1 MLARFYF
8 LPLFLLIAIVS
19 ATIFLVSDRDP
30 QDMSTPNHSPNSGLL
45 SDPFLQLP
53 TADSVRVIW
62 FTEFPGIE
70 HTLTYGNS
78 PEQTV
83 TATTQKLTRVREDQE
98 SHVPHFSSEV
108 SQEPLFREI
117 WRHEAQATNLSAE
130 ERVPYYITSKKEDG
144 QTLRSRQFS
153 LSPAPPP
160 GKPLKILLT
169 SDHQQKPMTAAN
181 LQKVAETIPQ
191 IDAVLVAGDL
201 VNVPDRA
208 SEWFDDSRGGAF
220 FPCLQGNANYQLEK
234 NETETTYNGGELIQH
249 APLYTAIGNH
259 EVMGRFSGSASLN
272 QQFNDAFPKAVAEK
286 LYQQNAQTINSRQD
300 PKVKANWIKANSY
313 NTDTYQEIFTLPQS
327 IPGEEKYYATT
338 FGDIRLVV
346 LYATNM
352 WRKPSLDANANGKY
366 HEAEA
371 NLNDPEAWGYG
382 QIIFEPIAK
391 GTPQYQWLEQEV
403 QSRPFQRAKYRIVM
417 LHHPPHS
424 LGGNVVPP
432 YTDPEQIIQQDAS
445 EKIQAIRYQYPPNQD
460 YLIRDVVPLLES
472 AGVDLVYFGHSHLWN
487 RFQSGPTH
495 YLESSNVGNTY
506 GAHWEDQQ
514 RNVPEEYQE
523 QYALTGDP
531 NGLKPVVPTVAPLS
545 DDGQKLPYLA
555 SNDITAFSIL
565 DTETQTVSS
574 YYFDT
579 RQPNSQVV
587 KFDEFSL
594 KENGR

>member
-1 MLARFYF
+1 
-8 LPLFLLIAIVS
+8 
-19 ATIFLVSDRDP
+19 
-30 QDMSTPNHSPNSGLL
+30 MSTPNHSPNSGLL

-108 SQEPLFREI
+108 SQELLFREI

-234 NETETTYNGGELIQH
+234 NETETTYTGGELIQH

-313 NTDTYQEIFTLPQS
+313 NTDTYQEIF
-327 IPGEEKYYATT
+327 
-338 FGDIRLVV
+338 
-346 LYATNM
+346 
-352 WRKPSLDANANGKY
+352 
-366 HEAEA
+366 
-371 NLNDPEAWGYG
+371 
-382 QIIFEPIAK
+382 
-391 GTPQYQWLEQEV
+391 
-403 QSRPFQRAKYRIVM
+403 
-417 LHHPPHS
+417 
-424 LGGNVVPP
+424 
-432 YTDPEQIIQQDAS
+432 
-445 EKIQAIRYQYPPNQD
+445 
-460 YLIRDVVPLLES
+460 PL
-472 AGVDLVYFGHSHLWN
+472 A
-487 RFQSGPTH
+487 
-495 YLESSNVGNTY
+495 
-506 GAHWEDQQ
+506 
-514 RNVPEEYQE
+514 
-523 QYALTGDP
+523 
-531 NGLKPVVPTVAPLS
+531 
-545 DDGQKLPYLA
+545 LA
-555 SNDITAFSIL
+555 SRDGFRHIL
-565 DTETQTVSS
+565 VASRT
-574 YYFDT
+574 T
-579 RQPNSQVV
+579 RRMSPKVV
-587 KFDEFSL
+587 A
-594 KENGR
+594 